1 MRLPYITE
9 RATFENAKHQAFFDR
24 LIKNRGIVGLTPLDG
39 ALLHSPG
46 IARGFLQFFTA
57 VRNANSLPEDVMELA
72 MCRVGAL
79 NKAAFE
85 WMHHAP
91 LLHKAGVSIEGVE
104 TVRTAGV
111 EKVGRDGEGGLSE
124 KQWRVMRYTDEMT
137 TKIKVTD
144 ETFKAVRD
152 VLDSDQQMVDLSKS
166 TSYTVEKIQWRIC
179 VLASPRAKVTTVLM
193 ILIIFIIDY

>member
-9 RATFENAKHQAFFDR
+9 RATFENPKHQAFFDR
-24 LIKNRGIVGLTPLDG
+24 LVKNRGKVGLTPLDG
-39 ALLHSPG
+39 SLLHSPG
-46 IARGFLQFFTA
+46 LARGFLQFFTA
-57 VRNANSLPEDVMELA
+57 VRSANSLPEDVMELA

-91 LLHKAGVSIEGVE
+91 LLHKAGISIEGVE
-104 TVRTAGV
+104 TVRTAEV

-124 KQWRVMRYTDEMT
+124 KHWRVLRYTDEMT
-137 TKIKVTD
+137 TKVKVKD
-144 ETFKAVRD
+144 ETFEAARK

-166 TSYTVEKIQWRIC
+166 IT
-179 VLASPRAKVTTVLM
+179 
-193 ILIIFIIDY
+193 FIHKNMCLDPAGLVDHFYIDRSSHC